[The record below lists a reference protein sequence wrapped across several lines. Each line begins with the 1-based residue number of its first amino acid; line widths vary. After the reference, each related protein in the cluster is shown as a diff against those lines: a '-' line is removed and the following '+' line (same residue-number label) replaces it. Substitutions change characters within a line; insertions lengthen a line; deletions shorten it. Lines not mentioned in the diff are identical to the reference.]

1 MQNTP
6 LRFLYLLNNVKC
18 NVIVAIILII
28 LILMIIRIIMNT
40 KVKSDHRSKFS
51 NLSNNIGRKKPEKYL
66 GFNGIRTRDLCYT
79 GALLDQL
86 SCEATHF
93 YTRRR
98 VIHVDE
104 LGKTFIIRLVI
115 RL

>member
-18 NVIVAIILII
+18 NVIVAIIL

-66 GFNGIRTRDLCYT
+66 GFNGIGTRCAARPT
-79 GALLDQL
+79 
-86 SCEATHF
+86 
-93 YTRRR
+93 
-98 VIHVDE
+98 E
-104 LGKTFIIRLVI
+104 L
-115 RL
+115 

>member
-1 MQNTP
+1 
-6 LRFLYLLNNVKC
+6 
-18 NVIVAIILII
+18 
-28 LILMIIRIIMNT
+28 MIIGIIVNT

-51 NLSNNIGRKKPEKYL
+51 NLSNNIGRKSPEKYL
-66 GFNGIRTRDLCYT
+66 GFNCIRTRDLRYT

-86 SCEATHF
+86 TREATHF

-98 VIHVDE
+98 IIHVDE
-104 LGKTFIIRLVI
+104 LGKTFVVPLVI